1 MPSEWSHQ
9 GLFHFTVNA
18 TNFERSLEFYQKLGF
33 QLLRDNRDIVWP
45 ATVAENFGMV
55 PIPSI
60 CPLDSTCAP
69 PTKNCPPAASSSSG
83 RRGRLIRRRASNRS
97 CAAGIPTVWWSS

>member
-18 TNFERSLEFYQKLGF
+18 TNFDRSLEFYQKLGF

-45 ATVAENFGMV
+45 ATVAENFGMQ
-55 PIPSI
+55 
-60 CPLDSTCAP
+60 
-69 PTKNCPPAASSSSG
+69 
-83 RRGRLIRRRASNRS
+83 RA
-97 CAAGIPTVWWSS
+97 